1 MFLLKMVLIESLGG
15 EEEDGNLHLSLCNSL
30 RVIER
35 WRSKKEQEEPRAGTL
50 FALKGKV
57 ARSGEEE
64 RAPPYIE
71 NVGGSHNLKIQLG

>member
-1 MFLLKMVLIESLGG
+1 MESLEG
-15 EEEDGNLHLSLCNSL
+15 EEEDWSTHFSFGKSL

-35 WRSKKEQEEPRAGTL
+35 WRSKKEQGEPRAGTL

-57 ARSGEEE
+57 ARRGEEE

-71 NVGGSHNLKIQLG
+71 NEGGSHNLFNF